1 MKKSNETMFIQ
12 LSKLNKS
19 YEFAKTLIED
29 LDLTISDGNV
39 LGIIGRNGEGK
50 TTLLKTIAGIEQP
63 DSGSINFST
72 SDLSIG
78 YHSQFVNIETEGDL
92 TLEDS
97 ILRHFPEL
105 FSLNTEISKLTTSND
120 PESITKLLD
129 TQAKFEE
136 EGGYAILGKIDEAL
150 DKLNLKKL
158 GLNTKVST
166 LSGGEKTKLQL
177 ARILVQNPDILLL
190 DEPTNHLDLE
200 SIEFLEDYIRE
211 RKGITIIV
219 SHDRKFLNNTVN
231 QILEL
236 EKGRWK
242 LYFGSYDDYKR
253 EKELE
258 RNRLDEEIKRS
269 NKENQKLRDAISDKR
284 SKVHHNMTR
293 KVDKKKYGKHA
304 RTSLR
309 NRAGKQA
316 KTARVYAER
325 FTKRLED
332 SESKKA
338 AKFRELGFKI
348 EAEKVGNSDF
358 ALRMENLNVLVSLG
372 NKGSKLLISNAS
384 MEVEPGQRVAV
395 LGNNGAGK
403 TTLLEKIVESYE
415 NPIPEIKFSKSAQVG
430 YYSQEHEEIDLHKTL
445 IENIRD
451 AQPMTR
457 EEASKYLFWM
467 QFEIHQLNN
476 KASTLSQGEKSKLA
490 LTKLL
495 IQKHNFLIL
504 DEPTNHLDIPSREV
518 LENALKNYEGTILT
532 VSHDR
537 YFLEAIEIEE
547 YYKIEDLKLTAL

>member
-1 MKKSNETMFIQ
+1 MFIQ

-384 MEVEPGQRVAV
+384 IEVEPGQRVAV